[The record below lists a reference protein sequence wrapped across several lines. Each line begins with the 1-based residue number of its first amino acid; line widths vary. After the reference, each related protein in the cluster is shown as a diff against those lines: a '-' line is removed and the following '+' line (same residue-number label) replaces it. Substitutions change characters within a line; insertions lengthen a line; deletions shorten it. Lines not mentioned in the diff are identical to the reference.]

1 MSDPAGPQTIR
12 EALDEIRNAGRVPLG
27 VLSYDV
33 AQEDFSLYLCPD
45 VDSSEVNALLAK
57 LDLQFNVRR

>member
-45 VDSSEVNALLAK
+45 VVLVGSERAPRQARPAI
-57 LDLQFNVRR
+57 QRA